1 MASVSYSSP
10 LSLTVDGQET
20 SSSLPAG
27 ACLHFGSVIE
37 VAEGS
42 SVPKVVTPPPVSH
55 KERCLRLRLSNGY
68 EFKYTL
74 PVSISLDLY
83 NDVVNYCNVR
93 YDCGR

>member
-10 LSLTVDGQET
+10 LLLTVDGQET

-37 VAEGS
+37 VTEGS

-68 EFKYTL
+68 TL
-74 PVSISLDLY
+74 PASISLDLY